1 MESIYFFF
9 SFGLLLGR
17 TVAVCLFAA
26 RVHDEGQR
34 PLRYM
39 YSIPS
44 SIYNEEVCVTF
55 ASAPTKFHS

>member
-44 SIYNEEVCVTF
+44 SIYNEEVGINVSF
-55 ASAPTKFHS
+55 APT